1 MEDIEKNQILDQK
14 MQEEKVKDLIHKV
27 VMDLLKDK
35 SVKYGSIDQAIDFS
49 KFYKVLE
56 YNKGVKWINVEIGDV
71 VIGNYL
77 IKSIKSFLSNR
88 GDFVYKTKYNNDE
101 KIIKI
106 KAFYVYEK
114 KDKNLEINFKYL
126 ELLELI

>member
-14 MQEEKVKDLIHKV
+14 MQEEKVKDLIQKV

-35 SVKYGSIDQAIDFS
+35 SIKYGSIDQAIDFS

-56 YNKGVKWINVEIGDV
+56 YNKGIKWINVDIGDV
-71 VIGNYL
+71 VIGTYL
-77 IKSIKSFLSNR
+77 IKSINSFLSNR